1 MSFKADTPL
10 ITKLSKFTN
19 LTKFTIFR
27 YLGHSYTTT
36 KQTTKKSRLLCIR
49 RDTRIRTLDLNKSKV
64 AGIH

>member
-1 MSFKADTPL
+1 MSFKAATPL

-36 KQTTKKSRLLCIR
+36 KQTTKRVVCSA
-49 RDTRIRTLDLNKSKV
+49 SV
-64 AGIH
+64 GIPGFEPWA